1 MSIALTLA
9 LVGIF
14 TGYAESVA
22 AGQMVLVYG
31 FNSDRLEAIFEN
43 NSTITNWMTAFL
55 SLASFTTITISAAI
69 GESWF
74 YWPYLA
80 VSFIFGMCTGKIGS
94 HVPVEKDDKGRT
106 DVTLPY
112 LEQYFALIASV
123 LFAFGHVFAQT
134 DDSALILASIGAGCS
149 FISDGIVT
157 SSGIFEK
164 KLNPQG
170 SVPSVDNNISI
181 VRLLL
186 CSSCYVASAVGF
198 SLTESAGI
206 IATVTWVFQCI
217 NFLKKMYDGD
227 NSGSYS
233 SPWDGRMLWILK
245 LLLVLVVPGLAVTS
259 VSIGG
264 KHDLF
269 DTTSVDLGIAAL
281 SLVIIQNTI
290 EVVELF

>member
-31 FNSDRLEAIFEN
+31 FNSDRLKAIFEN
-43 NSTITNWMTAFL
+43 NSTITKWMTAFL

-74 YWPYLA
+74 YWPYLS
-80 VSFIFGMCTGKIGS
+80 VSLIFGMCTGKIDS
-94 HVPVEKDDKGRT
+94 SKNDKERT

-112 LEQYFALIASV
+112 LQQYFALIASV
-123 LFAFGHVFAQT
+123 VFAFGHVFAQA

-157 SSGIFEK
+157 SSVIFGR
-164 KLNPQG
+164 NSDSSGNGPFSSDG
-170 SVPSVDNNISI
+170 TVP
-181 VRLLL
+181 LLL

-217 NFLKKMYDGD
+217 ILKKMYDGE
-227 NSGSYS
+227 NTVSYS
-233 SPWDGRMLWILK
+233 SAWYDRMMWILK
-245 LLLVLVVPGLAVTS
+245 LLLVLVVAGLAVTS

-269 DTTSVDLGIAAL
+269 DTTSVDLGVAAL
-281 SLVIIQNTI
+281 SIVFIQNTI

>member
-31 FNSDRLEAIFEN
+31 FNSDRLRAIFES
-43 NSTITNWMTAFL
+43 NSTTTNWMTAFL

-80 VSFIFGMCTGKIGS
+80 VSLIFGMCTGKIDS
-94 HVPVEKDDKGRT
+94 SKNDKGRT

-112 LEQYFALIASV
+112 LQQYFTLIASV
-123 LFAFGHVFAQT
+123 VFAFGHVFAQT

-157 SSGIFEK
+157 SSVIFGRNSDSLE
-164 KLNPQG
+164 NG
-170 SVPSVDNNISI
+170 PSSI
-181 VRLLL
+181 VSLLL
-186 CSSCYVASAVGF
+186 CSLCYVASAVGF

-217 NFLKKMYDGD
+217 NFLKRQTKDATT
-227 NSGSYS
+227 SVHS
-233 SPWDGRMLWILK
+233 SPWHDRMLPILK
-245 LLLVLVVPGLAVTS
+245 LLLVLVVAGLAVTS

-269 DTTSVDLGIAAL
+269 DTTSVDLGVAAL
-281 SLVIIQNTI
+281 SIVVIQNTI
-290 EVVELF
+290 EVVDLF

>member
-31 FNSDRLEAIFEN
+31 FNSDRLKAIFEN
-43 NSTITNWMTAFL
+43 KSAITNWMTAFL

-74 YWPYLA
+74 YWPYLT
-80 VSFIFGMCTGKIGS
+80 VSLIFGMCTGKIGPYDQ
-94 HVPVEKDDKGRT
+94 VKKGDNGEIIRLGT

-112 LEQYFALIASV
+112 LGQYFTLIASV

-157 SSGIFEK
+157 SSVIFER
-164 KLNPQG
+164 KLNSPG
-170 SVPSVDNNISI
+170 KKSSSPVPLS
-181 VRLLL
+181 L
-186 CSSCYVASAVGF
+186 CSLCYVASAVGF

-217 NFLKKMYDGD
+217 NFLKTSANNKTHL
-227 NSGSYS
+227 
-233 SPWDGRMLWILK
+233 RILK
-245 LLLVLVVPGLAVTS
+245 LLLVLAVAGLAVTS

-264 KHDLF
+264 KHGLF
-269 DTTSVDLGIAAL
+269 DTTSVDLGVAAL
-281 SLVIIQNTI
+281 SIVFIQNTI
-290 EVVELF
+290 QVVDLF